1 MSTTTG
7 PASHRA
13 AVFPGSTSSRYAQD
27 WPARLTAP
35 TAAIVLAAALLL
47 GGGTMQGLPGD
58 AIVIALGLLLAV
70 LLVAA
75 WPARALS
82 PYRFEL
88 ALLAAVLV
96 LPLLQLLPLPPALWT
111 ALPGRAALAAQ
122 QATVGIAP
130 HWAPLSL
137 DPAGTWR
144 AWLALLPGAS
154 LFVAALTLDTRRLER
169 LTALIPLLALAGAL
183 LGFAQVAGGPG
194 SPLRLFAYTQR
205 GSAEGFFANRDHF
218 ADLLNVAML
227 LTAAWLIA
235 LWLQPRAQ
243 ASGRA
248 LVMAAGWVTLAAL
261 LIGLLLTQSRAG
273 VALGALTLLA
283 IVVLAWRA
291 GQAKPRLARR
301 VAMTLL
307 VIAMLSLQ
315 WGLYAVLARLHQD
328 VFEDARWWI
337 MRTTWIAAQHYGWLG
352 SGIGSFVHVL
362 PQFQSRATLIPPY
375 VNHAHDDYLELW
387 LEGGIPA
394 LLLML
399 TFVAWWVTR
408 SLRAWRMLP
417 AMADADAHAA
427 LPMLL
432 RCAAAVG
439 MLVLLLHAS
448 VDYALRTLALEA
460 TLAVLCA
467 WLARRHLDTVSAR
480 DAHRSDMPPSPTA
493 RSAEP
498 SPLSP
503 TLHTFSLTS
512 SQPARVF
519 SLSPSP
525 TARVF
530 SLSSSRGARSAS
542 PGSSATLAL
551 ALPSRIAA
559 SQTVTTKSLDSRV
572 RGNDSN
578 KAMSSWP
585 VRTSF
590 LTSSRTARV
599 FSLSSSPTARSA
611 EPGSSPRHGRGA

>member
-13 AVFPGSTSSRYAQD
+13 AVFSGPTSSRRHAQD
-27 WPARLTAP
+27 RSTRLTAP
-35 TAAIVLAAALLL
+35 AAAIVLAAALLL

-58 AIVIALGLLLAV
+58 AIVIATGLLLAV

-75 WPARALS
+75 WPAPALH
-82 PYRFEL
+82 PYRLEL
-88 ALLAAVLV
+88 SLLMAVLA

-111 ALPGRAALAAQ
+111 ALPGRAVLAAQ
-122 QATVGIAP
+122 QAAMGIAP

-154 LFVAALTLDTRRLER
+154 LFVAALTLDTRALTR

-243 ASGRA
+243 AARRA
-248 LVMAAGWVTLAAL
+248 LAMAVGWVMLAVL

-301 VAMTLL
+301 VALALL

-328 VFEDARWWI
+328 VFEDSRWWI

-362 PQFQSRATLIPPY
+362 PQFQARATLIPPY

-394 LLLML
+394 LVLML
-399 TFVAWWVTR
+399 AFVVWWLWR
-408 SLRAWRMLP
+408 SLHAWRRLP
-417 AMADADAHAA
+417 AMAAADAQPA

-432 RCAAAVG
+432 RCAAAIAV
-439 MLVLLLHAS
+439 LLLLLHAS

-467 WLARRHLDTVSAR
+467 WLARRHPDTASTR
-480 DAHRSDMPPSPTA
+480 DAHRSGMPPSATTG
-493 RSAEP
+493 SAEP
-498 SPLSP
+498 SPLPP
-503 TLHTFSLTS
+503 TATAHVDNARGKP
-512 SQPARVF
+512 SQPQVA
-519 SLSPSP
+519 
-525 TARVF
+525 
-530 SLSSSRGARSAS
+530 G
-542 PGSSATLAL
+542 
-551 ALPSRIAA
+551 
-559 SQTVTTKSLDSRV
+559 SRV
-572 RGNDSN
+572 PP
-578 KAMSSWP
+578 A
-585 VRTSF
+585 
-590 LTSSRTARV
+590 A
-599 FSLSSSPTARSA
+599 A
-611 EPGSSPRHGRGA
+611 PG

>member
-13 AVFPGSTSSRYAQD
+13 AVFSGSMFSSRRPAQERS
-27 WPARLTAP
+27 ARLTAP
-35 TAAIVLAAALLL
+35 AAAIVLAAALLL

-58 AIVIALGLLLAV
+58 AIVIATGLLLAV

-75 WPARALS
+75 WPAPALR
-82 PYRFEL
+82 PYRLEL
-88 ALLAAVLV
+88 SLLAAVLA
-96 LPLLQLLPLPPALWT
+96 LPLLQLVPLPPALWT
-111 ALPGRAALAAQ
+111 ALPGRAVLAAQ
-122 QATVGIAP
+122 QAAVGIAP

-154 LFVAALTLDTRRLER
+154 LFVAALTLDTRALTR

-227 LTAAWLIA
+227 LSAAWLIA
-235 LWLQPRAQ
+235 LWLQPRA
-243 ASGRA
+243 ARRA
-248 LVMAAGWVTLAAL
+248 LAMAAGWVMLAAL

-283 IVVLAWRA
+283 IVVQAWRA
-291 GQAKPRLARR
+291 GHAQPGLTRR
-301 VAMTLL
+301 VALALL
-307 VIAMLSLQ
+307 VIAMLALQ

-328 VFEDARWWI
+328 PFEDARWWI
-337 MRTTWIAAQHYGWLG
+337 MRTTWIAAQHYGFLG

-362 PQFQSRATLIPPY
+362 PQFQARATLIPPY

-394 LLLML
+394 LALML
-399 TFVAWWVTR
+399 AFVVWWLWR

-417 AMADADAHAA
+417 AMAAADAHAA
-427 LPMLL
+427 LPMLV
-432 RCAAAVG
+432 RCAAAIGV
-439 MLVLLLHAS
+439 LLLLLHAS

-467 WLARRHLDTVSAR
+467 WLARRHLDSASTR
-480 DAHRSDMPPSPTA
+480 DTHRSGMPPSPTA

-498 SPLSP
+498 
-503 TLHTFSLTS
+503 
-512 SQPARVF
+512 
-519 SLSPSP
+519 
-525 TARVF
+525 
-530 SLSSSRGARSAS
+530 
-542 PGSSATLAL
+542 GSSAAS
-551 ALPSRIAA
+551 ARIA
-559 SQTVTTKSLDSRV
+559 TVQPAAIQPATAETLDSRL

-578 KAMSSWP
+578 KA
-585 VRTSF
+585 
-590 LTSSRTARV
+590 TSSR
-599 FSLSSSPTARSA
+599 TARSA
-611 EPGSSPRHGRGA
+611 EPGSRRAFRKGRWIPACAGMTAIK